1 MLNRI
6 QKSVHFLDYLKFLG
20 TLLCFPLEALVNV
33 SELVQLSIGYM
44 PVNIELAKF
53 V

>member
-1 MLNRI
+1 MINPI
-6 QKSVHFLDYLKFLG
+6 SKVGPFLDYQNLG
-20 TLLCFPLEALVNV
+20 ALFHICLSLVNV
-33 SELVQLSIGYM
+33 LELVQLSIGYM

>member
-1 MLNRI
+1 MLNPI
-6 QKSVHFLDYLKFLG
+6 PKSIHFLDYLNFRALIWY
-20 TLLCFPLEALVNV
+20 FPMVNV

-44 PVNIELAKF
+44 PVIIELTKF